1 MFQTHLGELAALV
14 TAFCWTFGSL
24 TFEAACKRIGS
35 LTVNL
40 IRLAIG
46 FVLLG
51 VFCWISRGLF
61 LPVDASAHA
70 WLWLSISGIIGFALG
85 DLFLFRAFVVVGS
98 RISMLIMSLVPPMT
112 AVIGWMIMGETL
124 STLEI
129 LGMTLT
135 ISGIALVVLE
145 RKVDENKKKIAH
157 PLKGILL
164 ALGGAVGQAVGLV
177 LSKYGM
183 KDYNP
188 FAATQIRIIAG
199 IIGFMV
205 LFSFLKAWPRL
216 LPAVQNRKGLMFAAL
231 GAFLGP
237 FVGVSF
243 SLLAV
248 QHTSTGI
255 ASTIMAMV
263 PVFIIPPAILLFK
276 EKVTLRE
283 MLGAVIAVS
292 GVALLF
298 I

>member
-1 MFQTHLGELAALV
+1 MFQTHLGELAALA

-40 IRLAIG
+40 IRLVIG

-51 VFCWISRGLF
+51 LFCWITRGMF
-61 LPVDASAHA
+61 LPVDASTHA
-70 WLWLSISGIIGFALG
+70 WIWLSISGVIGFALG
-85 DLFLFRAFVVVGS
+85 DLFLFRAFVLVGS
-98 RISMLIMSLVPPMT
+98 RISMLIMSSVPPMT
-112 AVIGWMIMGETL
+112 AVIGWLIMGETL

-129 LGMTLT
+129 LGMALT

-145 RKVDENKKKIAH
+145 RKVDENQKIITH
-157 PLKGILL
+157 PIKGILM
-164 ALGGAVGQAVGLV
+164 AFGGAVGQAIGLV
-177 LSKYGM
+177 LSKFGI

-199 IIGFMV
+199 ILGFMV

-216 LPAVQNRKGLMFAAL
+216 MPAIKNRKGMLFASL
-231 GAFLGP
+231 GALLGP
-237 FVGVSF
+237 FLGVSL

-283 MLGAVIAVS
+283 VLGATVAVS
-292 GVALLF
+292 GVMLLF